1 MYKLLVVDDEQIV
14 TDSIEYMVKK
24 FMHTPIQTEVAHSG
38 REAIEKAATGH
49 PDFVIIDIKMPG
61 INGLEAIREIKRE
74 NPGTLFIVI
83 SAFAKFDYAKEAI
96 QLGVIE
102 YLNKPLTRK
111 SLIDALENAVNRK
124 EQEQIKLKTE
134 LDYREKIAYAR
145 PALENSLIHC
155 ITFPGNHD
163 AEIASLEKILDIS
176 GGGYIM
182 TIEIRPGEGAAEI
195 SPDLGERKV
204 YPLLREILKEANA
217 ACVVGPL
224 LVNSVSVFVPC
235 AEGSTSGQRDNIM
248 SFSAE
253 VYRQLCKN
261 IAGRNFRI
269 GVGNKYT
276 SLQCLYKSYEE
287 SIKAILSESNQPVIF
302 FRDISDNSKQKK
314 HFPQEEEKSILKKI
328 SCGETNAAL
337 ASFENLFGWMINR
350 YGADLSALKS
360 AMLPLVVLI
369 FNVSGSKS
377 FESEENYGS
386 NYVNSFLAL
395 QNQEAVRVWVKNLI
409 QQVSAAM
416 TEIREKGLS
425 PVIKIAVDYI
435 AQNYNKNITLEDV
448 AGAVNVSPTYFS
460 KVFKEEVGSTFID
473 YLTMLRIK
481 KAKQLIA
488 EGRLSNKEICNIIG
502 YSDPNY
508 FSRVFK
514 KTVGATPTEYQFLL
528 SVHKADEIMG
538 G

>member
-1 MYKLLVVDDEQIV
+1 MYKLLIVDDEQIV

-24 FMHTPIQTEVAHSG
+24 FMHTPMQTEVAHSG
-38 REAIEKAATGH
+38 REAIEKAAAGH

-61 INGLEAIREIKRE
+61 INGLEAIREIKKE
-74 NPGTLFIVI
+74 YAGTLFIII

-111 SLIDALENAVNRK
+111 SLIDALGNAVNLK
-124 EQEQIKLKTE
+124 EQEKVKLKTE

-176 GGGYIM
+176 GGGYVM
-182 TIEIRPGEGAAEI
+182 TIELKAGNGAAAEI
-195 SPDLGERKV
+195 AHDFSEERN
-204 YPLLREILKEANA
+204 YSALREVLKEADE

-224 LVNSVSVFVPC
+224 LVNRVSVFIPC
-235 AEGSTSGQRDNIM
+235 EEGSPSGLQENIV

-261 IAGRNFRI
+261 AAGRNFRI

-287 SIKAILSESNQPVIF
+287 SIKAILAENGEPVVF
-302 FRDISDNSKQKK
+302 FRDIEVHSKQET
-314 HFPQEEEKSILKKI
+314 HFRQEKEKIILKKI
-328 SCGETNAAL
+328 SCGETDAAL
-337 ASFENLFGWMINR
+337 ARHDG
-350 YGADLSALKS
+350 
-360 AMLPLVVLI
+360 
-369 FNVSGSKS
+369 
-377 FESEENYGS
+377 
-386 NYVNSFLAL
+386 
-395 QNQEAVRVWVKNLI
+395 VRK
-409 QQVSAAM
+409 
-416 TEIREKGLS
+416 KGLS
-425 PVIKIAVDYI
+425 PVIRIAADYI
-435 AQNYNKNITLEDV
+435 AQNYNKNITLEDA

-460 KVFKEEVGSTFID
+460 KVFKDEVGSTFID
-473 YLTMLRIK
+473 YLTMLRIR
-481 KAKQLIA
+481 KAKQLIG
-488 EGRLSNKEICNIIG
+488 EGRLSNKEICDVIG

-514 KTVGATPTEYQFLL
+514 KTVGATPTEYRALL
-528 SVHKADEIMG
+528 SARQADE
-538 G
+538 